1 LAVLHDIWR
10 LSFLQRS
17 VCYDYGVGSSAAFL
31 GPVMRTVSFLFDFS
45 ASVNRIMDKVHYSDE
60 SNKNS
65 LYLPKSAT
73 FPTRCDANLS
83 VIESRST
90 KAEGMRAKSFSVCV

>member
-1 LAVLHDIWR
+1 LAAFHDIWR

-45 ASVNRIMDKVHYSDE
+45 ASVNRIMDKSIIQM
-60 SNKNS
+60 KAI
-65 LYLPKSAT
+65 K
-73 FPTRCDANLS
+73 
-83 VIESRST
+83 IRST
-90 KAEGMRAKSFSVCV
+90 YQNLLHFPLAVMRIYPSSSQDQQKQRV